1 MFCALLVC
9 FVFVAQIAAK
19 VGMDPCVVAQ
29 ISFLLH
35 RHYMQ
40 FYCSICNYTLCL
52 FAHIQAKVGLD
63 SCLVAQID
71 GFLHRHFTLSIFA
84 YGLVYLHS
92 SRQKLAWIHVL
103 VAQETVLLCRDQIQ
117 LYLLLHV
124 PSSFNYGEDRR
135 RFVADPEGKGRGK
148 WRRMIWRL
156 EGSYL
161 MLLPAM
167 ALYSLFLELK
177 LFWPISSPSFALPWQ
192 HIFLVI
198 WTGLV
203 SISEIKLGI
212 YVARKV

>member
-1 MFCALLVC
+1 MF
-9 FVFVAQIAAK
+9 F
-19 VGMDPCVVAQ
+19 
-29 ISFLLH
+29 LH
-35 RHYMQ
+35 RHYIL
-40 FYCSICNYTLCL
+40 SIFAYATTPFFICTHPGKSWLRFMFSCTNRWFFAQALHPVYFCIMVGL
-52 FAHIQAKVGLD
+52 FARIQAKVGLD
-63 SCLVAQID
+63 PCLVAQE
-71 GFLHRHFTLSIFA
+71 S
-84 YGLVYLHS
+84 
-92 SRQKLAWIHVL
+92 
-103 VAQETVLLCRDQIQ
+103 VLLCRDHIQ

-192 HIFLVI
+192 LCRVWI
-198 WTGLV
+198 
-203 SISEIKLGI
+203 
-212 YVARKV
+212 